1 MLQTLPGMLAT
12 IKQHKVFFFL
22 YFIFLLITL
31 FLQMN
36 YSKQELF
43 LWVNGHHTP
52 LSDCFFYYYTDF
64 GDGITF
70 LVIAAICLFIR
81 YKYSVYALLIYL
93 TTSQVT
99 QFFKRVVFSDEP
111 RPKKFFEATGEQLH
125 MLDGIQ
131 VHSMMS
137 FPSGHSTT
145 AFAIALFLTLTVK
158 NKYWSPVFLLL
169 AIMAGYSRLYV
180 AQHFFADVVMGSVIG
195 VFVGL
200 ITYVLLE
207 RSALANKPWMNK
219 KLFA

>member
-1 MLQTLPGMLAT
+1 
-12 IKQHKVFFFL
+12 
-22 YFIFLLITL
+22 
-31 FLQMN
+31 
-36 YSKQELF
+36 
-43 LWVNGHHTP
+43 
-52 LSDCFFYYYTDF
+52 
-64 GDGITF
+64 
-70 LVIAAICLFIR
+70 
-81 YKYSVYALLIYL
+81 
-93 TTSQVT
+93 
-99 QFFKRVVFSDEP
+99 
-111 RPKKFFEATGEQLH
+111 

-169 AIMAGYSRLYV
+169 AILAGYSRLYV

-207 RSALANKPWMNK
+207 RSALAGKPWMNK